1 MFMTLLPGD
10 CNQPVLA
17 LALGLNVQIQRSIA
31 VADQRIAIADGEA
44 NCMTSTLSR

>member
-31 VADQRIAIADGEA
+31 VADQRIAIADGRWRSE
-44 NCMTSTLSR
+44 LYD